1 MIQAAIATYLAD
13 IEGRLIAPRHS
24 AGIII
29 NFALSLA
36 IAFGI
41 GFVLVAL

>member
-13 IEGRLIAPRHS
+13 MEGRLIAPRHS
-24 AGIII
+24 AGIIF
-29 NFALSLA
+29 NFSLSLA
-36 IAFGI
+36 LAFGI